1 MMVNFPLLQL
11 ALKGE
16 HMFLQDW
23 TQARHKLRLRDG
35 KLLGRGDTWKMLR
48 ETNEDCF
55 FRFQSD
61 ALTTLL
67 ARMGFPSGRSMISFF
82 HMN

>member
-1 MMVNFPLLQL
+1 MLVNFPLKQL
-11 ALKGE
+11 ALRRVYVFQE
-16 HMFLQDW
+16 W